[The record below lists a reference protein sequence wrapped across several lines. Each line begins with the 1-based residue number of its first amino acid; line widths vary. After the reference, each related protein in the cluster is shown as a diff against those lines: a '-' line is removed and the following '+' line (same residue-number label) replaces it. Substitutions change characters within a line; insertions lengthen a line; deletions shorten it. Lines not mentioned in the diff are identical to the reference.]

1 MRAAATKAAKTSYK
15 RGIQTGES
23 KVERG
28 KINKFFLDKTERPR
42 TLIKII
48 RRAYFRNWHQPA
60 KRS

>member
-28 KINKFFLDKTERPR
+28 KINKFF
-42 TLIKII
+42 I
-48 RRAYFRNWHQPA
+48 R
-60 KRS
+60 